1 MWTIF
6 KVCIKFIT
14 IFHLLFKYYLFVWL
28 CQALVAARRAFD
40 LLVSCRIFSC
50 SV

>member
-14 IFHLLFKYYLFVWL
+14 IFHLFLKYYLFIWL
-28 CQALVAARRAFD
+28 YQVLVAARRIFD
-40 LLVSCRIFSC
+40 LPCIMQDL
-50 SV
+50 